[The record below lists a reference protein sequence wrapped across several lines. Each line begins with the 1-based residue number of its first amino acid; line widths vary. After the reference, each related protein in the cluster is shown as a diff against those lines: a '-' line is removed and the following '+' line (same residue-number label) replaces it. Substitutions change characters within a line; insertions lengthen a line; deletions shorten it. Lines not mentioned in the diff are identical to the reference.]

1 MSVAVDG
8 GAAPRLPATRSRSRE
23 HVAAG
28 LAIAAGCLAL
38 ATRPVAWAAF
48 GVTLVVGAVGAL
60 HPLDVLG
67 ERRRDEVAAIA
78 LGVAAFALAR
88 MALGGSVNA
97 MTATFLATSI
107 IAAVAEE
114 AFFRRLCY
122 GRLLRWG
129 VSVAIAGSAIAFAAV
144 HVAGYGLRALPVD
157 LAAGLLF
164 GWQRWATGSW
174 AAPAATHAAANVLM
188 IL

>member
-1 MSVAVDG
+1 MSAVIDG
-8 GAAPRLPATRSRSRE
+8 GATPRLRVATRSRE
-23 HVAAG
+23 HTAAI

-48 GVTLVVGAVGAL
+48 GVTLVVGALGAL
-60 HPLDVLG
+60 HPLDALAR
-67 ERRRDEVAAIA
+67 EKRRDEAAAVA

-88 MALGGSVNA
+88 MTLGGSVNA
-97 MTATFLATSI
+97 MTATFVATSI
-107 IAAVAEE
+107 LAAVAEE
-114 AFFRRLCY
+114 AFFRRLVY

-129 VSVAIAGSAIAFAAV
+129 VAVAIAGSALAFAAV

-174 AAPAATHAAANVLM
+174 VAPAVTHAAANVLM